1 LRFLIALKQNMVA
14 LHSAHAGNSVKS
26 VSLESIDEVLRQ
38 LGPGPNRQATMETI
52 RQAVLRDTDMKINR
66 QSEEMW
72 KKGKLMLKEMELK
85 HRQMTTQFAEAVTK
99 VQDKQRALEAENAL
113 LKQSLARFSDQVSK
127 VGPLLSS
134 DLDESCGQMPS
145 HFHNF
150 PESHPCGKM
159 PDVPEFPFPTQAAP
173 VLEGATPLSLASA
186 LSAPAPPAEA
196 LVRQKT
202 PLSLMETL
210 APPTIL
216 PLPLIPAHPLGDGS
230 SFCFPDGSE
239 FPSPECSPT
248 WCQVQISQ
256 VGSAPSNSQI
266 GETFD
271 EQHLCDLATLPG
283 GCPPQHA
290 PPGFSPSRTRLYA
303 FAMSGDASV
312 FVPSVSVGIA

>member
-1 LRFLIALKQNMVA
+1 MVA

-26 VSLESIDEVLRQ
+26 VSLESIDEVLCQ
-38 LGPGPNRQATMETI
+38 LGPGPNQQATLDII
-52 RQAVLRDTDMKINR
+52 RQAVLRDIDMKISQ

-72 KKGKLMLKEMELK
+72 EKGKLMIKEMELK
-85 HRQMTTQFAEAVTK
+85 HRQMTTQFAEGVTK

-159 PDVPEFPFPTQAAP
+159 PDVPEFPFPTRAAP

-186 LSAPAPPAEA
+186 LGNPAPPAEA

-202 PLSLMETL
+202 PLSLMQTL
-210 APPTIL
+210 APPAIL
-216 PLPLIPAHPLGDGS
+216 SLPLIPAHPVADGS
-230 SFCFPDGSE
+230 SHCFADGSGP
-239 FPSPECSPT
+239 PSYDCPLD
-248 WCQVQISQ
+248 WCQAQVSQ
-256 VGSAPSNSQI
+256 VGSGPSLSQME
-266 GETFD
+266 ETLD
-271 EQHLCDLATLPG
+271 KQHLLDLATSLG
-283 GCPPQHA
+283 GGPPHHA
-290 PPGFSPSRTRLYA
+290 PPDYSPSRTGLSG
-303 FAMSGDASV
+303 FAMRGDASV
-312 FVPSVSVGIA
+312 FVPSFSVGIA

>member
-1 LRFLIALKQNMVA
+1 MVA

-26 VSLESIDEVLRQ
+26 VSLESIDEVLCQ
-38 LGPGPNRQATMETI
+38 LGPGPNQQATLDII
-52 RQAVLRDTDMKINR
+52 RQAVLRDIDMKISQ

-72 KKGKLMLKEMELK
+72 EKGKLMIKEMELK
-85 HRQMTTQFAEAVTK
+85 HRQMTTQFAEGVTK

-159 PDVPEFPFPTQAAP
+159 PDVPEFPFPTRAAP

-186 LSAPAPPAEA
+186 LSAPAPTAEA
-196 LVRQKT
+196 LVCQKT

-210 APPTIL
+210 APSTISA
-216 PLPLIPAHPLGDGS
+216 LPLIPVHPLADGI
-230 SFCFPDGSE
+230 SFCPT
-239 FPSPECSPT
+239 PECQLT
-248 WCQVQISQ
+248 WYQAQVAQA
-256 VGSAPSNSQI
+256 GSAPSNSQI
-266 GETFD
+266 ADTLD
-271 EQHLCDLATLPG
+271 KQHLLELATLHG

-290 PPGFSPSRTRLYA
+290 PPDYSPSRTGVSG
-303 FAMSGDASV
+303 FAMRGDASV
-312 FVPSVSVGIA
+312 FVPSISVGIA